1 MNTTDPTRAISK
13 RRAHAKYR
21 ARQLEVRRNMLLL
34 CLSIAAILFFTLWV
48 TSISTQASDSEH
60 QPMYKYFKSIEIT
73 AGDTLWSI
81 AEANMDDEHY
91 SYPSDYVAEVKRMNS
106 LTSDRIEAGSYLIVP
121 YYSTEF
127 VSSQTE

>member
-1 MNTTDPTRAISK
+1 MMNTTYTARAIAK
-13 RRAHAKYR
+13 RRM
-21 ARQLEVRRNMLLL
+21 RQIEVRRNILLL
-34 CLSIAAILFFTLWV
+34 CLSILTVLFFALWI
-48 TSISTQASDSEH
+48 TSISTQASDREH
-60 QPMYKYFKSIEIT
+60 QPSYKYFKSIEVA

-81 AEANMDDEHY
+81 AEDYMDDEHY
-91 SYPSDYVAEVKRMNS
+91 SHPADYVAEVKRMNS